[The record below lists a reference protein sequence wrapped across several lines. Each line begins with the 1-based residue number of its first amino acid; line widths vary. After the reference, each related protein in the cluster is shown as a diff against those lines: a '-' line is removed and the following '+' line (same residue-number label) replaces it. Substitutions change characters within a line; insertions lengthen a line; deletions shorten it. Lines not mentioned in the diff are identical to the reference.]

1 MSLDSEHDAFLVTAQ
16 LLPSSFPVSASSL
29 LPFWSTGF
37 SDVTLNELSYLP
49 VGDDAGIEP
58 FSGSGILKPVE
69 GIFLVPR
76 KSFSSAIARRR
87 RSSAMSTSCPDFGA
101 ISSLRL
107 DFGYSSVT
115 DDVDS
120 CSK

>member
-1 MSLDSEHDAFLVTAQ
+1 MK
-16 LLPSSFPVSASSL
+16 
-29 LPFWSTGF
+29 
-37 SDVTLNELSYLP
+37 LSYLP
-49 VGDDAGIEP
+49 VGADAGIES

-76 KSFSSAIARRR
+76 KSCSNAIARRR
-87 RSSAMSTSCPDFGA
+87 RSSAMSSTVTPSCPGFGA

-107 DFGYSSVT
+107 DSSYLSVT
-115 DDVDS
+115 DKVDS